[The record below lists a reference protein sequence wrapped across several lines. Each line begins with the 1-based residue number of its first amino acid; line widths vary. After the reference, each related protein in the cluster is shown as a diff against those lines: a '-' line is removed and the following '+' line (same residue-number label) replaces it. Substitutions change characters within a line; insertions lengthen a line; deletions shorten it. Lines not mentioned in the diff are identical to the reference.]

1 MKFQE
6 LLDSTTE
13 HFGSFREGTHFF
25 ISSASITRVIQQPTD
40 TDTYTYTYTDTDTV
54 IVILAQTILNL
65 NHEIMYN

>member
-40 TDTYTYTYTDTDTV
+40 TDTYTYTDTDAV
-54 IVILAQTILNL
+54 IVFLAQTI
-65 NHEIMYN
+65 